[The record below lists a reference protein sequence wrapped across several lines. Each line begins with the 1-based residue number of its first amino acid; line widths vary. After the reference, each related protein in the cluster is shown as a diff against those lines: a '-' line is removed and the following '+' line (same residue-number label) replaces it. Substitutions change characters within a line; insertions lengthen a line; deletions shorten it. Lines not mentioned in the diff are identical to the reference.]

1 MMTFADRLEQ
11 AKQRDSYWAEHSKI
25 DFAIDL
31 ERLMDRQN
39 LRKSDLAARMET
51 SPAYISKVLRGDAN
65 LTIES
70 MVRLVR
76 AAGGTLHIHI
86 APQAAKVRWFDIL
99 ARKQEQEPAIE
110 LMALS
115 WANAARKPGYGHLP
129 LAA

>member
-1 MMTFADRLEQ
+1 MMTFADKLEQ
-11 AKQRDSYWAEHSKI
+11 AGQRDSYWAEHSKI

-31 ERLMDRQN
+31 ERLMDRQSI
-39 LRKSDLAARMET
+39 RKSDLAMRMAT

-70 MVRLVR
+70 MVRLAR

-99 ARKQEQEPAIE
+99 ARKREPAIE
-110 LMALS
+110 PMALS
-115 WANAARKPGYGHLP
+115 WANAARKPGHGRLS

>member
-1 MMTFADRLEQ
+1 MMTFTDRLEQ
-11 AKQRDSYWAEHSKI
+11 AKQRDSYWAEQVKI

-39 LRKSDLAARMET
+39 LRKSDLAVQMAT
-51 SPAYISKVLRGDAN
+51 SPAHISKVLRGDAN
-65 LTIES
+65 LTIDS

-99 ARKQEQEPAIE
+99 AREHQSVIEP
-110 LMALS
+110 MALS
-115 WANAARKPGYGHLP
+115 WANAARKPGHGRLP

>member
-1 MMTFADRLEQ
+1 MMTFTDRLEQ
-11 AKQRDSYWAEHSKI
+11 AKQRDSYWAEQVKI

-39 LRKSDLAARMET
+39 LRKSDLAVRMAT
-51 SPAYISKVLRGDAN
+51 SSAHISKVLRGDAN
-65 LTIES
+65 LTIDS

-99 ARKQEQEPAIE
+99 ARKHQPVIEP
-110 LMALS
+110 MALS
-115 WANAARKPGYGHLP
+115 WANAARKPGHGRLL

>member
-1 MMTFADRLEQ
+1 MMTFTDRLEQ
-11 AKQRDSYWAEHSKI
+11 AKQCDSYWAEHAKI

-39 LRKSDLAARMET
+39 LRKFDLAARMET

-86 APQAAKVRWFDIL
+86 APQAAKVRWFNIL
-99 ARKQEQEPAIE
+99 ASKRESSIEP
-110 LMALS
+110 MALS
-115 WANAARKPGYGHLP
+115 WANATRKPGHERLS